1 MTEQRILPTAPA
13 RPSEA
18 WQDSPLRPLIEQ
30 ALDAAGGWLG
40 FDAFMAQ
47 ADGDD
52 LYEEV
57 LKQLKG

>member
-1 MTEQRILPTAPA
+1 MLWATH
-13 RPSEA
+13 
-18 WQDSPLRPLIEQ
+18 LIEDIKVADRLLLLYRGAVQ
-30 ALDAAGGWLG
+30 FDGSI
-40 FDAFMAQ
+40 DAFMAQ